1 MTEQETK
8 AWADLNRL
16 LTEYVN
22 AYYGRKNEKEWP
34 EKEFAT
40 LKAAF
45 EMYHNNNMIKVSVE
59 DLTKLKICLYG
70 IEEHPHNKFVQ
81 DGAIA
86 DMKIIFQKL
95 SGAPTVAKQ
104 ELVSEVFYRGER
116 E

>member
-34 EKEFAT
+34 EREFIT

-45 EMYHNNNMIKVSVE
+45 EMYHNNNMISISVE

-70 IEEHPHNKFVQ
+70 IEEHPYNKFVQ
-81 DGAIA
+81 DGAIG
-86 DMKIIFQKL
+86 DMKSIFQKL
-95 SGAPTVAKQ
+95 SGSPIIVKQ
-104 ELVSEVFYRGER
+104 ELVKDVFYNGGR